1 MTRPESLPRC
11 ARVRRATEFREIYQA
26 GTAHRGRHL
35 VLVVRAVGGEEEV
48 RAGVVA
54 SRKVGGA
61 VQRNRAKRL
70 MREAYRKIRQEI
82 RQPAALVL
90 VALKACAGSSAS
102 EVQLELRTLLA
113 RAGLIS
119 GSA

>member
-1 MTRPESLPRC
+1 MTRPQSLPRS
-11 ARVRRATEFREIYQA
+11 ARVRRTSEFQGIYKA
-26 GTAHRGRHL
+26 GTAHRGRNV
-35 VLVVRAVGGEEEV
+35 VLVVRATGEEEVV

-70 MREAYRKIRQEI
+70 LRDAFRKLRLEL
-82 RQPAALVL
+82 RAADLVL
-90 VALKACAGSSAS
+90 VALKACAEAGGP

-113 RAGLIS
+113 RAGLIQS
-119 GSA
+119 SA